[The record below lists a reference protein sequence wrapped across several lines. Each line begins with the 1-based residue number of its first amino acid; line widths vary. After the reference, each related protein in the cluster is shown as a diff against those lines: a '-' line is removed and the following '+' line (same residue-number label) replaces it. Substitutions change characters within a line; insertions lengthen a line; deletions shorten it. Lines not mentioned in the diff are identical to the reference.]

1 MECCVR
7 CRILELLELSIMARY
22 VMTKPLYG
30 GDSQTIP
37 DEALT
42 VREIIDK
49 FTRGLPCPVF
59 HESNDD
65 DQDLSE
71 EEQMSLQDFEDDWQ
85 KRQLLI
91 DFEEQNALAAGGEP
105 AAANE
110 VKASGQGDQGE
121 PEASLKPEPIETSDS
136 Q

>member
-1 MECCVR
+1 
-7 CRILELLELSIMARY
+7 
-22 VMTKPLYG
+22 MTKPLYG
-30 GDSQTIP
+30 GSTQTIP

-42 VREIIDK
+42 VREIIDR

-65 DQDLSE
+65 DQDLTE
-71 EEQMSLQDFEDDWQ
+71 EEQMNLQDFEDDWQ

-91 DFEEQNALAAGGEP
+91 DFEERKALAAGGEP

-110 VKASGQGDQGE
+110 VKAGGKGDQGE
-121 PEASLKPEPIETSDS
+121 PEASPVPDSIEMPDS

>member
-1 MECCVR
+1 
-7 CRILELLELSIMARY
+7 MARY

-30 GDSQTIP
+30 GSTQTIP

-42 VREIIDK
+42 VREIIDR

-65 DQDLSE
+65 DQDLTE

-91 DFEEQNALAAGGEP
+91 DFEERKALAAGGEP
-105 AAANE
+105 AADGEA
-110 VKASGQGDQGE
+110 KSSGKGDQGE
-121 PEASLKPEPIETSDS
+121 PEASPVPDSIETPDS